1 MITVKLPL
9 GPRTDIENCFLL
21 GSFGVSW
28 QGRERRIVAL
38 PDALAFDDIARQGLP
53 HFGGAVTY
61 HLEVEVPEAGELFV
75 RTPHYRAAVL
85 TLALDGKRTGTL
97 VYPPYEASLGAVT
110 VGKHRVDITA
120 YISRANS
127 FGTLHHA
134 DRLRFYNDPQSW
146 FTSGALWTYEYRL
159 REEGLISTPI
169 FTLKK

>member
-1 MITVKLPL
+1 M
-9 GPRTDIENCFLL
+9 
-21 GSFGVSW
+21 
-28 QGRERRIVAL
+28 
-38 PDALAFDDIARQGLP
+38 
-53 HFGGAVTY
+53 
-61 HLEVEVPEAGELFV
+61 
-75 RTPHYRAAVL
+75 
-85 TLALDGKRTGTL
+85 
-97 VYPPYEASLGAVT
+97 
-110 VGKHRVDITA
+110 DITA